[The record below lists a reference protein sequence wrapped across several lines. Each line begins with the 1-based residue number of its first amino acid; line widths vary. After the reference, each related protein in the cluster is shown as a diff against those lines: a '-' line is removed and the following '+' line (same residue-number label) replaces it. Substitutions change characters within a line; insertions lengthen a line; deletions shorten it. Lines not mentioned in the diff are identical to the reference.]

1 MGLDAKNERLCL
13 NMQADTKNKDKYL
26 AELLVGNAREFQNW
40 VYEAVAEALEKNAK
54 IIPDELM
61 GEALSG
67 FRRAAEIYRP
77 ETHAD
82 FTEYAQA
89 WVNARV
95 RAYIRKA
102 ERGDLPKTM
111 LSSVVEYRRIMNMI
125 KMDPAAGRNLGLEEL
140 KKFVCAAIELAA
152 PSGEV
157 AAVGF
162 GV

>member
-26 AELLVGNAREFQNW
+26 AELLVGNAQEFQHW
-40 VYEAVAEALEKNAK
+40 VYAALAEALEKNAE

-89 WVNARV
+89 WVKARV
-95 RAYIRKA
+95 RAYVRKA

-111 LSSVVEYRRIMNMI
+111 PSHISPAMVVYLVIVPPPFVVLSLPLPLV
-125 KMDPAAGRNLGLEEL
+125 D
-140 KKFVCAAIELAA
+140 FVQQLFV
-152 PSGEV
+152 V
-157 AAVGF
+157 AA
-162 GV
+162 